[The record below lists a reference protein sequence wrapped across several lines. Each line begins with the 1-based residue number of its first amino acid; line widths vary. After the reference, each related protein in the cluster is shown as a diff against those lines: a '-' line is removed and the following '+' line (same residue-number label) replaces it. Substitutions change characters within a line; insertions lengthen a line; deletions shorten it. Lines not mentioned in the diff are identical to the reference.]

1 MQQVIEVKRR
11 SMGANACTMSHYHWL
26 KLNRDIAQRNTT
38 WKRVYTRVHIAWQRF
53 FRPGSGNAADTQCTA
68 FHGAACMRAGQCIAW
83 TACQVEHR
91 SRGTCASPNLFTTR
105 LLEHVQ
111 TTDAWAAAGADLA
124 ATSAVVSLAL
134 LAPTVRHG

>member
-68 FHGAACMRAGQCIAW
+68 FHGAACVHGNALHGPRVKLSTVHEARARVQIYSPHACWTMCRRQTRGQLRVL
-83 TACQVEHR
+83 T
-91 SRGTCASPNLFTTR
+91 
-105 LLEHVQ
+105 LLPP
-111 TTDAWAAAGADLA
+111 A
-124 ATSAVVSLAL
+124 
-134 LAPTVRHG
+134 R